1 VTRPAGLTGPAG
13 RRAVALSALALA
25 LGWLLAPGTPP
36 LYDGIGFPDEPYR
49 YVVAPP
55 GPGLPVTAPPTEAR
69 DASPVANATNTQQMV
84 AQSAEQGPQVLV
96 SVSPGVLKVPGVA
109 ATAEL
114 VARPLV
120 PSDQPGDARIIG
132 NVYRV
137 SASAGS
143 QSVPLDDRTGLSV
156 VVLRSPSGGFP
167 GTVME
172 FRPDGGQWRRLATA
186 AVGADIFQSQLL
198 GAGDY
203 AMAVLSAVPSPPRGG
218 SSGPNVVMLVV
229 GLLVLAMA
237 AVVLVVRLRGQRG

>member
-13 RRAVALSALALA
+13 SRALALSALALA

-49 YVVAPP
+49 YVAAPP
-55 GPGLPVTAPPTEAR
+55 GPGLPVTEPPTDAR

-96 SVSPGVLKVPGVA
+96 SVSPRVLKVSAGA

-114 VARPLV
+114 VARPLA
-120 PSDQPGDARIIG
+120 PSDQPADARIIG

-143 QSVPLDDRTGLSV
+143 QPVPLDERTGLSV

-203 AMAVLSAVPSPPRGG
+203 AMAVLSAVPSPARGG
-218 SSGPNVVMLVV
+218 SSGLNVVVLV

-237 AVVLVVRLRGQRG
+237 TVVLVVRLRGQRG